1 MGVMFSF
8 RVSLRFKVRVRVS
21 LKGIDWGRVRRV
33 CGEDKGPYE
42 NEDQGEDEVEIER
55 MKIRSSDK
63 SQQEG
68 ESVSASR
75 SGSM

>member
-33 CGEDKGPYE
+33 CGEDKGFYE
-42 NEDQGEDEVEIER
+42 NED
-55 MKIRSSDK
+55 
-63 SQQEG
+63 
-68 ESVSASR
+68 
-75 SGSM
+75 